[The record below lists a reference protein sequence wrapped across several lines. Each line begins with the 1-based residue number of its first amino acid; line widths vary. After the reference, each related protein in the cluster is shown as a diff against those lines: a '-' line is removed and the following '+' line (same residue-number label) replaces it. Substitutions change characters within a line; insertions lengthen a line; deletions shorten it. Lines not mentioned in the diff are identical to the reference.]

1 MQDERL
7 PLTSHLEELRWRLI
21 KCVAAVAVG
30 FCLSYNFAGDI
41 FHFLVKPFNAVK
53 PAGSQLIFTSLPEAF
68 VTNLKIAFF
77 AGLGLSLPV
86 IFYQLWR
93 FISPG
98 LYERE
103 RRYVLPFVLVSTFF
117 FIAGAAFAFY
127 VVFPVAFKFFLE
139 VAGGNAVAM
148 LTLKDYLDLVVQL
161 LVAFGVTFELPVIMY
176 FLAKMGVVNY
186 RMLAGSRK
194 YALLVIVIV
203 AAILTPPDVISQ
215 ILLSIPLLALYEL
228 SIWVTYIIE
237 KKRKAQKAAA
247 NAEAE

>member
-1 MQDERL
+1 MSDPTLATTTTTTSGTTLLL
-7 PLTSHLEELRWRLI
+7 PVLHLPS
-21 KCVAAVAVG
+21 VV
-30 FCLSYNFAGDI
+30 LSPLD
-41 FHFLVKPFNAVK
+41 P
-53 PAGSQLIFTSLPEAF
+53 
-68 VTNLKIAFF
+68 FF
-77 AGLGLSLPV
+77 AYLKVGLVVALFLACPV
-86 IFYQLWR
+86 WLYQLWR

-247 NAEAE
+247 NDEAE